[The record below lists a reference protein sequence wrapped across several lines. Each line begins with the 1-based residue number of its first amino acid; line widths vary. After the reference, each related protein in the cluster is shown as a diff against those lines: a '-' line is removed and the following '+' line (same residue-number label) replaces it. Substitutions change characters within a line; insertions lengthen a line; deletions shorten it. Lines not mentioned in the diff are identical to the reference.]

1 MIFGTTGH
9 VERDFHV
16 TGFAWSP
23 CYLLNGRTPVLFEA
37 GFYSMGP
44 LYAQHIR
51 KVVADRNPGFLFLT
65 HVHYDHCGAAAYFKR
80 IFPGIRICASKRAS
94 EILSRPNAIDLM
106 TSLSSNFTRLAE
118 ASPEIDGNAILH
130 SVFEPFDVDVIFEDE
145 NIFPV
150 DPSISVRVLFTPGH
164 TRDMLS
170 YYIPERK
177 ILIATESAGCRSQTG
192 QIVSEFLVDFDAYI
206 TSLKRLAAL
215 DSDIFCQGHHYV
227 YTGSDVKDFFD
238 SSLEAAFAFRRRVL
252 ELLEMEKDSVDKVVE
267 RIKQEEYDPNP
278 GPKQPEKAYLLNL
291 KTRVA
296 HLAGKTQKDRNR

>member
-9 VERDFHV
+9 VEQDLHV

-23 CYLLNGRTPVLFEA
+23 CYLLNGGTPVLFEA

-44 LYAQHIR
+44 LYARDIR
-51 KVVADRNPGFLFLT
+51 KVVADRNPRFLFLT

-106 TSLSSNFTRLAE
+106 TALSSNFTRLAE

-130 SVFEPFDVDVIFEDE
+130 SVFEPFDVDVVFEE
-145 NIFPV
+145 ETIFPV

-215 DSDIFCQGHHYV
+215 DSDIFCQGHHFV

-238 SSLEAAFAFRRRVL
+238 SSLEAAFTFRRRVL
-252 ELLEMEKDSVDKVVE
+252 ELLEMEEDSVERVVE

-296 HLAGKTQKDRNR
+296 HLAGKTQQDRNR